1 MPIHT
6 RSPIT
11 RCILR
16 LIPLFILVGFQI
28 PLLAQCSLSC
38 NSGLQVS
45 LDPTGQAL
53 ITPLLLAPNSGNSCP
68 GPLTVTLYNPFGQQ
82 LPNPLT
88 CSQIGQTVTARVR
101 HTSSG
106 NYCDGTLELFDAL
119 SPTLSNCDDQ
129 YIFCHEDASPGA
141 VNLPAATDNCTPP
154 DALNFSHFDL
164 ETPLNCGTFQ
174 NGVPV
179 LKRID
184 RNWTVTDDHGN
195 SSTCLQRIWLK
206 HMTLADISF
215 PLHRDNIS
223 SPALHCGQD
232 PDDFDLTG
240 QPTVNGIP
248 VGASPECEL
257 AVTHSDQTIVH
268 CAPAGYTVLRTWTAV
283 DFCSGTISNRIQL
296 IKVVDQEVPQLTAPD
311 DLSIGT
317 DGFYCT
323 GSVTLPQAVYSDNCS
338 AVTVVPSWDYG
349 TGYGPFSGITE
360 GVHLVTYT
368 ATDACGNIATA
379 TMTITVA
386 DSSPPQAICAA
397 DLQVSLSSN
406 GVGLVHA
413 STANAGSFDN
423 CSPVFFSISR
433 DELIYGP
440 WVAVTCADQGT
451 PIPLTLRV
459 TDAAGLENF
468 CQMEVTVRDF
478 LKPTVLCPPN
488 LTLHCLQDYTNLSL
502 TGQATASDNCALQSL
517 VYQDI
522 LNIQPCNIGSVTRRW
537 IATDAASNTKSC
549 SQQITVIVVSSTQV
563 AFPSNTL
570 VASCGAP
577 EQLLPA
583 ETGSPI
589 LTGESCSPLSVNYS
603 DQIFSIA
610 PPSCFRIF
618 RTWKVVDHC
627 IYNPNGGSAGI
638 WESTQIIDVVD
649 DTPPELTLPNDI
661 TVGTDPFGCTG
672 SVNLSDVIATDCSS
686 QISFSHDS
694 PFSGA
699 GNTLNA
705 SGQYPVGV
713 HFITFQATD
722 ACGNS
727 ARQTLRI
734 TVQDQTPPSAVC
746 FPGVSAVLDQT
757 GTVTL
762 DPHDFDSGCSDYC
775 SPPNNLTLIVTPSV
789 LDCQQIGIQTIT
801 LEVRD
806 DAGNKSTCSTQVS
819 VLDPLQICGNYLVH
833 QVDGTIRTETG
844 MPVYPIPVTLFA
856 DGFFEEISCDTTG
869 YFEFNDVPGGLDY
882 TLKPYNNAHW
892 VNGVTTYDLVLI
904 SKHILGTSPLNSP
917 YKILAADANHSGSIT
932 TFDILQLRK
941 LILGILDS
949 LPTNT
954 SWRFVDSSFVFPD
967 PQFPFASP
975 IPEEIVFSP
984 LNSDRARQNFIGIK
998 VGDVNGS
1005 AIASD
1010 ARSPQDTLLLRLPNR
1025 EFSFGESFSV
1035 SLSIDDWNRLEGVQF
1050 ELQIDPLNLEL
1061 ERVEFAQPELLGPAH
1076 IALKTNGSL
1085 AVSWNKSAVVPSI
1098 GQTSDARMLTL
1109 HFRGKADSDLRS
1121 TIGILSSRVFPEAYK
1136 ADQAEA
1142 AIVAIGFEKR
1152 NIPGQEVRLEIYPNP
1167 GKGPFFIK
1175 NPFEGTFT
1183 SLRILDND
1191 GKQHWSREGFLPETI
1206 EVRDM
1211 SRCQSGLYW
1220 VELKSGAST
1229 VLGKMII
1236 LD

>member
-1 MPIHT
+1 MPIYT

-16 LIPLFILVGFQI
+16 LAPLFLLIGLKI

-45 LDPTGQAL
+45 LDPSGQAL
-53 ITPLLLAPNSGNSCP
+53 ITPLLLAPTSENSCP
-68 GPLTVTLYNPFGQQ
+68 GPLTVTLYNQFGQQ
-82 LPNPLT
+82 LPNPLS
-88 CSQIGQTVTARVR
+88 CDQIGQTVTARVR
-101 HTSSG
+101 HTGSG
-106 NYCDGTLELFDAL
+106 NYCDGSLELFDAL
-119 SPTLSNCDDQ
+119 SPTLSNCGDQ
-129 YIFCHEDASPGA
+129 YVFCHEDTSPGA
-141 VNLPAATDNCTPP
+141 VVMPSATDNCTPP
-154 DALNFSHFDL
+154 NALNFSHFDL
-164 ETPLNCGTFQ
+164 ETPLNCGTYQ
-174 NGVPV
+174 NGVQV
-179 LKRID
+179 LKQID
-184 RNWTVTDDHGN
+184 RNWTVSDDHGN

-206 HMTLADISF
+206 HMTLTDISF
-215 PLHRDNIS
+215 PLNRDNIS
-223 SPALHCGQD
+223 SPALSCGQD
-232 PDDFDLTG
+232 PEDFDLTG

-283 DFCSGTISNRIQL
+283 DFCSGTISSRIQL
-296 IKVVDQEVPQLTAPD
+296 IKVVDQEAPQLTAPD
-311 DLSIGT
+311 NLSIGT

-323 GSVTLPQAVYSDNCS
+323 GSVTLPQAVYSDDCS

-433 DELIYGP
+433 DEVEYGP
-440 WVAVTCADQGT
+440 WVAITCADQGT

-488 LTLHCLQDYTNLSL
+488 LTIHCLQDYTNLSL
-502 TGQATASDNCALQSL
+502 TGQASASDNCALQSL
-517 VYQDI
+517 VYQDV
-522 LNIQPCNIGSVTRRW
+522 LNIQPCNIGSVTRW
-537 IATDAASNTKSC
+537 WMATDSASNTKSC
-549 SQQITVIVVSSTQV
+549 SQQITVTVVNSTQV
-563 AFPSNTL
+563 AFPANTT
-570 VASCGAP
+570 VAGCGAP
-577 EQLLPA
+577 EHLLPA

-589 LTGESCSPLSVNYS
+589 LSGESCSPLSVNYS

-627 IYNPNGGSAGI
+627 IYNPNGGSAGV
-638 WESTQIIDVVD
+638 WESTQIIDIVD
-649 DTPPELTLPNDI
+649 DTPPELSLPNDI
-661 TVGTDPFGCTG
+661 TVLTDPTGCSG
-672 SVNLSDVIATDCSS
+672 SVNLPDVSATDCSS
-686 QISFSHDS
+686 QIVFSHDS
-694 PFSGA
+694 PFSSA
-699 GNTLNA
+699 GYTRNA

-713 HFITFQATD
+713 HLVTFQATD

-727 ARQTLRI
+727 TQQTLRI
-734 TVQDQTPPSAVC
+734 TVQDPLNHCGS
-746 FPGVSAVLDQT
+746 
-757 GTVTL
+757 
-762 DPHDFDSGCSDYC
+762 
-775 SPPNNLTLIVTPSV
+775 NLI
-789 LDCQQIGIQTIT
+789 
-801 LEVRD
+801 
-806 DAGNKSTCSTQVS
+806 
-819 VLDPLQICGNYLVH
+819 H
-833 QVDGTIRTETG
+833 QVDGSIRTETG
-844 MPVYPIPVTLFA
+844 LPVSPIPVTLFA
-856 DGFFEEISCDTTG
+856 DGFFEEISSDTSG
-869 YFEFNDVPGGLDY
+869 YFEFNDVPGDLDY

-904 SKHILGTSPLNSP
+904 SKHILGSSPLNSP

-932 TFDILQLRK
+932 TFDILLLRK

-967 PQFPFASP
+967 PQFPFAGP
-975 IPEEIVFSP
+975 IPEEIVYSP
-984 LNSDRARQNFIGIK
+984 LNSDRTRQNFIGIK

-1005 AIASD
+1005 SIASD
-1010 ARSPQDTLLLRLPNR
+1010 ARSLQDTLLIRLPNR
-1025 EFSFGESFSV
+1025 SFSSGESFSV
-1035 SLSIDDWNRLEGVQF
+1035 NLSMDAWSQLEGFQF
-1050 ELQIDPLNLEL
+1050 ELQIDLLNLEL
-1061 ERVEFAQPELLGPAH
+1061 ERVEFAQPELMGPSH

-1085 AVSWNKSAVVPSI
+1085 AVSWNKAGVVPLV

-1109 HFRGKADSDLRS
+1109 HFRGKADTDLRS
-1121 TIGILSSRVFPEAYK
+1121 TVGLLGSRVFSEAYRTEK
-1136 ADQAEA
+1136 SEPA
-1142 AIVAIGFEKR
+1142 ALAIGFEAR
-1152 NIPGQEVRLEIYPNP
+1152 SYPEQEPGLDIYPNP
-1167 GKGPFFIK
+1167 GIGPFFVK
-1175 NPFEGTFT
+1175 NPFEGTFST
-1183 SLRILDND
+1183 LRILDNQ
-1191 GKQHWSREGFLPETI
+1191 GIPHWSRAGFLPETVEI
-1206 EVRDM
+1206 RDM
-1211 SRCQSGLYW
+1211 SPCQAGLYW
-1220 VELKSGAST
+1220 VEFKSGAST
-1229 VLGKMII
+1229 VLGKLMI

>member
-16 LIPLFILVGFQI
+16 LTPLFLLIGLKV

-45 LDPTGQAL
+45 LDPSGQAL
-53 ITPLLLAPNSGNSCP
+53 ITPLLLSPTSENSCP
-68 GPLTVTLYNPFGQQ
+68 GPLTITLYNPLGQQ

-88 CSQIGQTVTARVR
+88 CDQIGLTVTARVR
-101 HTSSG
+101 HTGSG
-106 NYCDGTLELFDAL
+106 NYCDGSLELFDAL
-119 SPTLSNCDDQ
+119 SPALSNCGDQ
-129 YIFCHEDASPGA
+129 YVFCHEDTSPGSVGMPSA
-141 VNLPAATDNCTPP
+141 SDNCTPP

-164 ETPLNCGTFQ
+164 ETPLNCGTYQ
-174 NGVPV
+174 NGVQV

-184 RNWTVTDDHGN
+184 RNWTVSDDHGN
-195 SSTCLQRIWLK
+195 SSTCLQKVWLK

-215 PLHRDNIS
+215 PPNRDHIS
-223 SPALHCGQD
+223 SPALSCGQD
-232 PDDFDLTG
+232 PEDFDLTG
-240 QPTVNGIP
+240 QPTVNDIP

-283 DFCSGTISNRIQL
+283 DFCSGTISSRIQL
-296 IKVVDQEVPQLTAPD
+296 IKVVDQEAPQLTAPD

-406 GVGLVHA
+406 GVGQVHA

-433 DELIYGP
+433 DEVEYGP
-440 WVAVTCADQGT
+440 WVAITCADQGT

-488 LTLHCLQDYTNLSL
+488 LTIHCLQDYTNLSL
-502 TGQATASDNCALQSL
+502 TGQASASDNCALQSL
-517 VYQDI
+517 VYQDV
-522 LNIQPCNIGSVTRRW
+522 LNLQPCNIGSVTRW
-537 IATDAASNTKSC
+537 WMATDSASNTKSC
-549 SQQITVIVVSSTQV
+549 SQQITVTVVNSTQV
-563 AFPSNTL
+563 AFPANTL
-570 VASCGAP
+570 VAVCGAP
-577 EQLLPA
+577 ERLLPA

-603 DQIFSIA
+603 DQIFSVA
-610 PPSCFRIF
+610 PPSCFRIL

-627 IYNPNGGSAGI
+627 IYNPNGGSAGV

-649 DTPPELTLPNDI
+649 DMPPELILPNDL
-661 TVGTDPFGCTG
+661 TVLTDPNGCTG
-672 SVNLSDVIATDCSS
+672 SVNLPDVSATDCSN
-686 QISFSHDS
+686 QIVYSHDS
-694 PFSGA
+694 PFSSA
-699 GNTLNA
+699 GNSRNA
-705 SGQYPVGV
+705 SGQYPVGE
-713 HFITFQATD
+713 HFVTFQATD

-727 ARQTLRI
+727 TQQTLRI
-734 TVQDQTPPSAVC
+734 TVQDPMNHCGGS
-746 FPGVSAVLDQT
+746 
-757 GTVTL
+757 
-762 DPHDFDSGCSDYC
+762 
-775 SPPNNLTLIVTPSV
+775 LI
-789 LDCQQIGIQTIT
+789 
-801 LEVRD
+801 
-806 DAGNKSTCSTQVS
+806 
-819 VLDPLQICGNYLVH
+819 H
-833 QVDGTIRTETG
+833 QMDGSIRTETG
-844 MPVYPIPVTLFA
+844 LPVSPIPVTLFA
-856 DGFFEEISCDTTG
+856 DGFFEEISSDTSG

-904 SKHILGTSPLNSP
+904 SKHILGSSPLNSP

-941 LILGILDS
+941 LILGIVDS

-975 IPEEIVFSP
+975 VPEEIVYSP
-984 LNSDRARQNFIGIK
+984 LNSDRTRQNFIGIK

-1005 AIASD
+1005 SIASD
-1010 ARSPQDTLLLRLPNR
+1010 ARSPQDTLLIRLPNR
-1025 EFSFGESFSV
+1025 GFYSGESFSV
-1035 SLSIDDWNRLEGVQF
+1035 NLAMDDWSHLEGFQF
-1050 ELQIDPLNLEL
+1050 ELQIDPLDLEL
-1061 ERVEFAQPELLGPAH
+1061 ERVEFAQPELIGPAH

-1085 AVSWNKSAVVPSI
+1085 AVSWNKAAVVPTV

-1121 TIGILSSRVFPEAYK
+1121 TVGILGSRVFPEAYRS
-1136 ADQAEA
+1136 ENGEPA
-1142 AIVAIGFEKR
+1142 AVAIGFEAR
-1152 NIPGQEVRLEIYPNP
+1152 NYPEQQTGLDIYPNP
-1167 GKGPFFIK
+1167 GRGPFFVK
-1175 NPFEGTFT
+1175 NPFEGAFST
-1183 SLRILDND
+1183 LRILDNH
-1191 GKQHWSREGFLPETI
+1191 GKLQWSREGFLPGTVEI
-1206 EVRDM
+1206 RDM
-1211 SRCQSGLYW
+1211 SRRQTGLYW
-1220 VELKSGAST
+1220 VEFKSGAST
-1229 VLGKMII
+1229 VLGKLMI